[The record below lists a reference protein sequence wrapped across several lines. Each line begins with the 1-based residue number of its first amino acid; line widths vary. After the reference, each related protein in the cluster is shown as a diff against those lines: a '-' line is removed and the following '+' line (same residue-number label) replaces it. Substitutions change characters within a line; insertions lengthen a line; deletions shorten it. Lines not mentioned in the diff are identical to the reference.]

1 MENNI
6 LFYIGL
12 ILINFLV
19 IVKFD
24 FLSKKIKLF
33 DNPDNNRKIHKKP
46 ISLLGGSIILMNI
59 SISLTYVLIEYDK
72 DFFKLF
78 FYLYSV
84 ESLLVFLIIIS
95 FIFVLGFLDDKFN
108 ISPLKK
114 FFLLIFLIFILCEND
129 SLTIINR
136 FSFHILNEEIYFSQ
150 LSLIFSICCYVFLI
164 IALNMYD
171 GINLQSSIFYLTN
184 FILMMFYMGQL
195 NIILIS
201 IIVGILFFSYLN
213 FKNKAFLGDNGVF
226 ILSFLIAY
234 IFVKLFNNTNLFKSS
249 DIALFLF
256 LPVIDA
262 LRVMFE
268 RQFINNK
275 PIFYADKLHFH
286 HKLLRRYKYKTTLSI
301 STLFVVIPHFI
312 FISQLNSE
320 YFFLPFAIVYFYLI
334 KKNNI

>member
-1 MENNI
+1 MENNMF
-6 LFYIGL
+6 FYLGL

-19 IVKFD
+19 INKFD
-24 FLSKKIKLF
+24 FLSKKLKLF
-33 DNPDNNRKIHKKP
+33 DNPDNNRKIHKTP

-59 SISLTYVLIEYDK
+59 FISLTYVLIMYDT
-72 DFFKLF
+72 DFFKIF
-78 FYLYSV
+78 FYLYSI
-84 ESLLVFLIIIS
+84 ESLLVFLIIIF
-95 FIFVLGFLDDKFN
+95 FIFILGFLDDKFN

-114 FFLLIFLIFILCEND
+114 FFLLILFIFIICEND

-136 FSFHILNEEIYFSQ
+136 FSFHIFDEEIYFSQ
-150 LSLIFSICCYVFLI
+150 LSLIFSVCCYVFLI

-184 FILMMFYMGQL
+184 FVLMMFYMGQL

-201 IIVGILFFSYLN
+201 IIIGILFFSYLN
-213 FKNKAFLGDNGVF
+213 YKNKAFLGDNGVF

-262 LRVMFE
+262 LRVMLE

-286 HKLLRRYKYKTTLSI
+286 HKLLRRYGYKTTLLI

-312 FISQLNSE
+312 FLNQLHTE
-320 YFFLPFAIVYFYLI
+320 YFFLPFIIIYFYLI
-334 KKNNI
+334 QKTN